1 MNENI
6 FKTRRNGAFFEV
18 DYTDYILHI
27 CENCMEK
34 FYKEKNP
41 LNLTK
46 LNKRHVF
53 CDCAI

>member
-18 DYTDYILHI
+18 DYMDHILHI
-27 CENCMEK
+27 CENCVEK

-46 LNKRHVF
+46 LNKRNIF
-53 CDCAI
+53 CECAI